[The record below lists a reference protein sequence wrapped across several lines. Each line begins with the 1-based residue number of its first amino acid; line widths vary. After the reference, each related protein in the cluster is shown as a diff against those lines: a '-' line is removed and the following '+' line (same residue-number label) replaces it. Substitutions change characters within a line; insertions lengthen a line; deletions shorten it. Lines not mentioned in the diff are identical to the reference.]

1 VAESKSRWRGDFL
14 ALAGLS
20 LLSLLFFAD
29 VLFGDN
35 RFYIRDVARYYHPT
49 KTIIR
54 EIVLAGEFPWWNP
67 HYSAGQPLAANPE
80 YEVFYPLQWP
90 IFLPDFDLGFRL
102 HIIIHL
108 WMTTLA
114 MYAFLRSLRLKVV
127 ASSFGAIAWGLGG
140 LMMSLINL
148 LPILFAVAWVPLIL
162 LFTRRCLR
170 RFSWS
175 DAGLAAIAGGMQ
187 ILVGEPTTLVQ
198 TWLIVGAYVLW
209 RMWKLRRKRWRSIID
224 PAGILLLVFAGSVA
238 IGSVQLF
245 PAADHATDTVR
256 SRGFEL
262 ELATAW
268 SLPPARVIELAF
280 PHVFGHIDLDGKTVW
295 WAGGGLY
302 QRPGT
307 PFFFN
312 IYCGAMLVP
321 LLIAG
326 ISSRGTRRWELALFS
341 IPFIVVAL
349 GHYTPLYRLLYEVG
363 VPVPFRY
370 PEKFFL
376 SVVLAVILFASF
388 VLQRV
393 IRGDR
398 VIARKAAVTAI
409 VLFALAG
416 AIAIFSMT
424 KWHAPLFFELWGA
437 AQSRFRDE
445 MIAASRRDWLIA
457 TLSYGLVALLLVFAS
472 KRAPGVKWGG
482 VVLLLLVAELASV
495 SFDVSPRIH
504 RSFYQTPELAEELP
518 PERSSYRV
526 FHEMDWYGGS
536 KTARRYFSTGEGV
549 YWVVRNGL
557 YPMTAG
563 NYGFRTVLER
573 DYDRTALLPSV
584 DLVQSMWEVR
594 DQGQRAWA
602 EIVMGMSNA
611 WYRAKYRDFDEE
623 IERVGG
629 EMRWIRPIDL
639 NRETSAPRY
648 YFASELRQI
657 SAREEFVE
665 ALVREVPPERVAFV
679 GFAAFEV
686 AEGKVLAVQETSSSI
701 TLEVESEGEGYL
713 VLSVTPHRYWR
724 AWIDDR
730 EVPLEV
736 TNIGYQGLRVP
747 QGRHTVRLVYRN
759 PVILATAPVSILALL
774 MAIGASALGRRRH
787 DLPGAIGRRSSETP
801 PDAERVGEHLQ

>member
-1 VAESKSRWRGDFL
+1 VAESKSRWRGDLL
-14 ALAGLS
+14 ALAALS

-29 VLFGDN
+29 VLFGDQ
-35 RFYIRDVARYYHPT
+35 RFYIRDLSRYYHPT

-67 HYSAGQPLAANPE
+67 YYSAGQPLAANPE

-114 MYAFLRSLRLKVV
+114 MYAFLRSLRLRVV

-148 LPILFAVAWVPLIL
+148 LPILFAVAWIPLIL

-170 RFSWS
+170 RFSWP

-198 TWLIVGAYVLW
+198 TWLIVGAYVVW
-209 RMWKLRRKRWRSIID
+209 RIWKLRRKRWRSVVD
-224 PAGILLLVFAGSVA
+224 PAVILLVLFAGSVA
-238 IGSVQLF
+238 IGAVQLF
-245 PAADHATDTVR
+245 AAADHAADTVR
-256 SRGFEL
+256 ARGFDL
-262 ELATAW
+262 DLVTAW
-268 SLPPARVIELAF
+268 SLPPARPLELAF
-280 PHVFGHIDLDGKTVW
+280 PQIFGHIDLDGKTVW

-307 PFFFN
+307 PFFFS

-326 ISSRGTRRWELALFS
+326 ILSRRTRRWEVALFS

-349 GHYTPLYRLLYEVG
+349 GHHTPLFRILHELG
-363 VPVPFRY
+363 VPIPFRY

-376 SVVLAVILFASF
+376 AVILAVILFTSF

-398 VIARKAAVTAI
+398 EMARRAAIAAI

-416 AIAIFSMT
+416 ALAIVSMT
-424 KWHAPLFFELWGA
+424 RWHAPLFFELWGA
-437 AQSRFRDE
+437 GQARFRAE
-445 MIAASRRDWLIA
+445 MLEASRRDWIMA
-457 TLSYGLVALLLVFAS
+457 AVVYGAVTMLLFFAS
-472 KRAPGVKWGG
+472 KRSPGVKWGG
-482 VVLLLLVAELASV
+482 LVLLLLVAELVPV
-495 SFDVSPRIH
+495 SLDVSPRIH
-504 RSFYQTPELAEELP
+504 RSFYGTPELAGELP
-518 PERSSYRV
+518 RDRDQYRI
-526 FHEMDWYGGS
+526 FHEVDWYGGS
-536 KTARRYFSTGEGV
+536 QTARKYFSTGQGV

-557 YPMTAG
+557 YPMTPG
-563 NYGFRTVLER
+563 NYGLRMVLER
-573 DYDRTALLPSV
+573 DYDRTALVPSV

-594 DQGQRAWA
+594 DEGQRAWA
-602 EIVMGMSNA
+602 EIMMGMSNA
-611 WYRAKYRDFDEE
+611 WYRASYRDFDEE
-623 IERVGG
+623 IERIGG
-629 EMRWIRPIDL
+629 EMRRIRPIDL

-657 SAREEFVE
+657 SGREEFVE

-679 GFAAFEV
+679 GFAPFEV
-686 AEGKVLAVQETSSSI
+686 AGGEIVAVEETSSSI
-701 TLEVESEGEGYL
+701 TLEVDSEGEGYL

-724 AWIDDR
+724 GWIDDR

-747 QGRHTVRLVYRN
+747 QGRHTIRLVYRN
-759 PVILATAPVSILALL
+759 PVIVATAPVSILALL
-774 MAIGASALGRRRH
+774 MAIGASALRLRRR
-787 DLPGAIGRRSSETP
+787 DLPGAIGRRSPETP
-801 PDAERVGEHLQ
+801 PDADRIGEHLQ

>member
-1 VAESKSRWRGDFL
+1 VVESKSRWRGDLF

-20 LLSLLFFAD
+20 LLTFLFFAD
-29 VLFGDN
+29 VLLGDQ
-35 RFYIRDVARYYHPT
+35 RFYIRDLARYYHPT
-49 KTIIR
+49 KTILR

-67 HYSAGQPLAANPE
+67 YYGAGQPLAANPE

-108 WMTTLA
+108 WMATIA
-114 MYAFLRSLRLKVV
+114 MYALLRSLRLRVV

-140 LMMSLINL
+140 LMMSLVNL
-148 LPILFAVAWVPLIL
+148 LPILFAVAWIPLIL

-170 RFSWS
+170 RFSWR
-175 DAGLAAIAGGMQ
+175 DAGLAATAGGMQ

-198 TWLIVGAYVLW
+198 TWLIVGAYVAW

-238 IGSVQLF
+238 IGAVQLF
-245 PAADHATDTVR
+245 PAVDHATDTVR
-256 SRGFEL
+256 SRGFDL

-307 PFFFN
+307 PFYFS

-326 ISSRGTRRWELALFS
+326 VASRGRWRWELLLFS
-341 IPFIVVAL
+341 VPFTLVAL
-349 GHYTPLYRLLYEVG
+349 GHHTPLFRVLHELG
-363 VPVPFRY
+363 VPLTFRY

-376 SVVLAVILFASF
+376 AVIFAVILFAS
-388 VLQRV
+388 VTLQRLL
-393 IRGDR
+393 RGDR
-398 VIARKAAVTAI
+398 KLARKAAAAAFVI
-409 VLFALAG
+409 FLLAAG
-416 AIAIFSMT
+416 VAIFSMT
-424 KWHAPLFFELWGA
+424 RWHAPLFFELWGA
-437 AQSRFRDE
+437 GQSRFRAE
-445 MIAASRRDWLIA
+445 MLEASRRDWIMA
-457 TLSYGLVALLLVFAS
+457 TVVYGAVAMLLFFAS
-472 KRAPGVKWGG
+472 KRSPGVRWGG
-482 VVLLLLVAELASV
+482 VVLLLLAAELVPV
-495 SFDVSPRIH
+495 SLDVSPRIH
-504 RSFYQTPELAEELP
+504 RSFYGTPELAGELP
-518 PERSSYRV
+518 QERDQYRI
-526 FHEMDWYGGS
+526 FHEVDWYGGS
-536 KTARRYFSTGEGV
+536 KTARGYFSTGEGV

-557 YPMTAG
+557 YPMTPG
-563 NYGFRTVLER
+563 SYGLRMVLER
-573 DYDRTALLPSV
+573 DYDRTALLPTV

-594 DQGQRAWA
+594 DEGQRAWA

-611 WYRAKYRDFDEE
+611 WFRAKYRDFDEE
-623 IERVGG
+623 SERVGG
-629 EMRWIRPIDL
+629 EMRRIRPIDL

-648 YFASELRQI
+648 YFASALRQV
-657 SAREEFVE
+657 STREEFVE

-679 GFAAFEV
+679 GFAPFDL
-686 AEGKVLAVQETSSSI
+686 AEGKVLDVQETSSSI
-701 TLEVESEGEGYL
+701 MLEVDSEGEGYL

-724 AWIDDR
+724 AWIGDR

-747 QGRHTVRLVYRN
+747 PGRHTVRLVYRN

-774 MAIGASALGRRRH
+774 TAIGASALRRRRR
-787 DLPGAIGRRSSETP
+787 DLPGAIDRGSPETP
-801 PDAERVGEHLQ
+801 PDPERVAEHFQ